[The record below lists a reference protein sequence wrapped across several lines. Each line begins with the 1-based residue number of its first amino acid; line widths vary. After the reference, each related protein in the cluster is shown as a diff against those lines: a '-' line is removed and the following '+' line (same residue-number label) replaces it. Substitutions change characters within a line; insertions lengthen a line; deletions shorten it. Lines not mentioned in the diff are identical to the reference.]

1 MESFKAA
8 VLALD
13 VKDTGF
19 VSGKDLI
26 GLFPVQIPEDPPEV
40 PEDYWNEH
48 Y

>member
-26 GLFPVQIPEDPPEV
+26 GLFPVQIPKDL